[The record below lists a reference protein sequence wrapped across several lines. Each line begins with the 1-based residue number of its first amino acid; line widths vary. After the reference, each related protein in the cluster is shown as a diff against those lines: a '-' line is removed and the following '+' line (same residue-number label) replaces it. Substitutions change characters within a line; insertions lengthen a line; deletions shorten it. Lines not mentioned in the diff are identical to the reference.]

1 MLPPRL
7 GSARLVP
14 APLVVVISAA
24 SLVLCGTGPAA
35 RARRLAAAW
44 RAQRGRRGRARRYH
58 RLGLGPPAHGR
69 CRAGPARHL
78 PPGRRLSTW
87 RQRVHCPARKPA
99 TTLTSTI
106 TMSPAPRIATP

>member
-44 RAQRGRRGRARRYH
+44 RAQCGRRGRARRYH

-78 PPGRRLSTW
+78 PPGRR
-87 RQRVHCPARKPA
+87 
-99 TTLTSTI
+99 
-106 TMSPAPRIATP
+106 